1 MFNFEAMSRPAGSVG
16 TVAGVMVA
24 TVTNNKDPDN
34 LGRVKLKFS
43 IHESPQESDW
53 APIATLMS
61 GKDKGSLF
69 IPEVGDQ
76 VLVAFHLGH
85 LNRPYVIGSLWNKK
99 AKPPAKDEQNNV
111 RKIKSRSGHELI
123 FDDKNNAGQVT
134 LRTSKGVQLV
144 LDDQNDKITIGT
156 KNDKQKIVLAGST
169 SGTITIETGGNK
181 VTINN
186 KGDIQISSAKAV
198 TIKSTQLKLEA
209 SASMDIKANAS
220 LNIQS
225 SGMLTLKGSMVKIN

>member
-16 TVAGVMVA
+16 TVDGVMVA
-24 TVTNNKDPDN
+24 TVTNNNDPDN
-34 LGRVKLKFS
+34 LGRVKLKFP

-53 APIATLMS
+53 APVVTLMS
-61 GKDKGSLF
+61 GKDMGTLF

-85 LNRPYVIGSLWNKK
+85 LNRPYVIGSLWHNK
-99 AKPPAKDEQNNV
+99 AKAPAKDDKNNV

-123 FDDKNNAGQVT
+123 FDDTNNAGKVT
-134 LRTSKGVQLV
+134 LKTSKGVSMV

-156 KNDKQKIVLAGST
+156 KNDQQKITLAGST
-169 SGTITIETGGNK
+169 SGTITIETSGNK

-186 KGDIQISSAKAV
+186 KGDVQISSTKAV

-209 SASMDIKANAS
+209 AASMDLKANAS